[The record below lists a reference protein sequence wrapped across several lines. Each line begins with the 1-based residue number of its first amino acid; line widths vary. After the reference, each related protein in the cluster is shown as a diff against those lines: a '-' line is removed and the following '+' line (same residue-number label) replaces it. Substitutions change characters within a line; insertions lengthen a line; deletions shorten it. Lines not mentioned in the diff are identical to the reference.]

1 MKRHDPDW
9 ISAAF
14 GLTFSAIA
22 VTLLVGNLD
31 WSRIDAPAIWA
42 VLGIVLGAILVG
54 SAVQRTLAGEADPTG
69 DQETFTAD

>member
-9 ISAAF
+9 ISTAF

-42 VLGIVLGAILVG
+42 VLGILLGAVLIG
-54 SAVQRTLAGEADPTG
+54 SAVQKTLAGEADQPV
-69 DQETFTAD
+69 DQETFTAG